1 MRLRSELPH
10 SLWLVD
16 RHNPKYHGIASG
28 WITTAITVS
37 NMEKCINNH
46 RKHSV
51 LDLSLWILFY
61 KISKKTLQF
70 KVGWQSFWKGNNL
83 TGALIGTVGWL
94 ASRQKKKGSLSHACI
109 LWCHNIN
116 VINLSRK
123 LMTSGVSMLHPKCL
137 FIQNQQSHTLHND
150 FPGVWKKQGL
160 NLIFLFS
167 FFTSSTSI
175 TFCMFKGKIMN
186 TFKSVH
192 CYPCLN
198 DYRTS
203 PHSVMA
209 SFHPAFKMWS
219 NNTLYKLVHFRQ
231 TFALKVIS

>member
-1 MRLRSELPH
+1 MLNVPWVRILQYLSKCKGESCYLLHLLYSSHYFGLLPLYRLEDRVNLMLFHCVMRLRSELPH

-116 VINLSRK
+116 VINSL
-123 LMTSGVSMLHPKCL
+123 
-137 FIQNQQSHTLHND
+137 
-150 FPGVWKKQGL
+150 
-160 NLIFLFS
+160 
-167 FFTSSTSI
+167 
-175 TFCMFKGKIMN
+175 
-186 TFKSVH
+186 
-192 CYPCLN
+192 
-198 DYRTS
+198 
-203 PHSVMA
+203 
-209 SFHPAFKMWS
+209 
-219 NNTLYKLVHFRQ
+219 
-231 TFALKVIS
+231 